1 MILLISSFVTN
12 QRGYNRYSR
21 FDIFKYMLHSYKDIP
36 FSEIYLFILLDN
48 EFIHNQENL
57 TNYIYTTFSN
67 LEKDKIHI
75 TYDRYY
81 QQAQWMPFIN
91 QLVEKHGENEL
102 VWFTQNDD
110 HIFVDFNMDILNEG
124 LEILK
129 NEPNKHKSIYFSHWP
144 EIIRMSGKYQ
154 QPILVGNY
162 VKFELS
168 LLDSIQIFNLKFL
181 YDIFIECKWK
191 TDHIRIDTV
200 LCDITS
206 KVHDDNCLSHSI
218 FVPLR
223 EMVRHFD
230 GYDHVQMDRK
240 ACGPLVLPSNT
251 FYYSKEVLKNKIT
264 AHHHS
269 FWTKNNHFQI
279 PQEWID
285 INLSLH
291 PSNLLEHSVPEK
303 LEPEI
308 IFETQLF
315 ELDINNMT
323 PISLGWNSFSAKYR
337 ANAFNRK
344 KNNGYLTCPFDL
356 CITPYLGLCKCILDD
371 FDRNK
376 FFNLRIEYNPIN
388 KQNCILNEYNMWFNH
403 ETEQKLNDN
412 NVHWHPGKYMEND
425 FTLFKERYEIRIQN
439 FINYLNGTLPVLFI
453 FNNPH
458 DEPKYLVNILKFK
471 YPELKFKILLFNNSE
486 INLFYNQYMQSPDF
500 PDKIYDYNYSY
511 NFKNKFKEM
520 NLLYKIHL

>member
-48 EFIHNQENL
+48 EFIHNREKL

-67 LEKDKIHI
+67 LEQDKIHI

-81 QQAQWMPFIN
+81 QQAQWVPFIN

-124 LEILK
+124 LEVLK

-144 EIIRMSGKYQ
+144 EIIRLSGKYQ
-154 QPILVGNY
+154 QPTLVGNY
-162 VKFELS
+162 VKFDLS

-181 YDIFIECKWK
+181 YYVFVEYKWR
-191 TDHIRIDTV
+191 TDHTRIDSV
-200 LCDITS
+200 LNELTPRPS
-206 KVHDDNCLSHSI
+206 EDNPLSQSI

-230 GYDHVQMDRK
+230 GYDHAQMDRN
-240 ACGPLVLPSNT
+240 ACSPLELPSNT
-251 FYYSKEVLKNKIT
+251 FYYSKELLKNKIT
-264 AHHHS
+264 ANHNS
-269 FWTKNNHFQI
+269 FWTRNNHFQI

-291 PSNLLEHSVPEK
+291 PSNLLQHSVPEK
-303 LEPEI
+303 QEPEI
-308 IFETQLF
+308 IFENQLSK
-315 ELDINNMT
+315 LDVNNVT
-323 PISLGWNSFSAKYR
+323 PISLGWNCMPATYR
-337 ANAFNRK
+337 ANALNQRK
-344 KNNGYLTCPFDL
+344 SGGYLTCPFDL
-356 CITPYLGLCKCILDD
+356 CVTPYLGLCKCILDD

-376 FFNLRIEYNPIN
+376 FFNLRIEYDPIN
-388 KQNCILNEYNMWFNH
+388 KQDCILNEYNMWFNH
-403 ETEQKLNDN
+403 ESEQKLNDD
-412 NVHWHPGKYMEND
+412 NVDWHPGKYMEND
-425 FTLFKERYEIRIQN
+425 FKLFKERYENRINN
-439 FINYLNGTLPVLFI
+439 FFSYLNGDLPILFI
-453 FNNPH
+453 LNNPH
-458 DEPKYLVNILKFK
+458 DEPKHLVKILKLK
-471 YPELKFKILLFNNSE
+471 YPELKFKVLLFNNLE
-486 INLFYNQYMQSPDF
+486 KDIFYKQYMHSPGF
-500 PDKIYDYNYSY
+500 PDKIYDCKYLHD
-511 NFKNKFKEM
+511 FKKE
-520 NLLYKIHL
+520 LKKVFII